1 MAHKGIRQ
9 LTSDEISLLTYDQM
23 GFDTANVDNTA
34 PGGGTFI
41 EFYPGVGTDV
51 TYKHYAN
58 MDGDD
63 PHWIGIHNC
72 GSTTLG
78 SPTTV
83 EVMAQSI
90 VGDNLSTTGVY
101 NPLLTGIF
109 IELGAGDNIYGK
121 FNLVAVNK
129 TTVSAAL
136 NQVRLIR
143 GV

>member
-58 MDGDD
+58 MDGDN
-63 PHWIGIHNC
+63 PYWIAIHNC
-72 GSTTLG
+72 GTLAG
-78 SPTTV
+78 TVTTTV
-83 EVMAQSI
+83 EVQAQSVI
-90 VGDNLSTTGVY
+90 GDNFSVDGTYDPTDTSNFIALAVGDT
-101 NPLLTGIF
+101 
-109 IELGAGDNIYGK
+109 IYGK
-121 FNLVAVNK
+121 FDLVSVNR
-129 TTVSAAL
+129 TSVGIFL